1 MKLHP
6 WDRLTKGYELNLFSS
21 FPKAAEASQLPHVGS
36 SHLPLTLLV
45 LGWGCGPDP
54 HNSCFLTPGDCGSS
68 CLITSVA
75 TDLGVP
81 LGISSK
87 WCHGRSSVMS
97 LSPLCALGC
106 DAQLSEP
113 LRISR
118 VLWAQVFPIDIS
130 AIGFFCTCTTSCAHL
145 WRKMGKSFACQWKET
160 RSLNPKVKCVLRV
173 TPVFTSPQHCS
184 TAAALN
190 YGCGTAVSF
199 WSREE

>member
-1 MKLHP
+1 M
-6 WDRLTKGYELNLFSS
+6 
-21 FPKAAEASQLPHVGS
+21 GS

-54 HNSCFLTPGDCGSS
+54 HNSCFLTPRDCGSS

-81 LGISSK
+81 LGINRK

-97 LSPLCALGC
+97 LSPLCALGR
-106 DAQLSEP
+106 DARLSEP

-145 WRKMGKSFACQWKET
+145 WRKMGKSEFCMSVEGNQELKPKGEVCAQSNTSFYISPALFNSSCTELWLWHCFLFGAE
-160 RSLNPKVKCVLRV
+160 RSEVQLWN
-173 TPVFTSPQHCS
+173 
-184 TAAALN
+184 
-190 YGCGTAVSF
+190 
-199 WSREE
+199 